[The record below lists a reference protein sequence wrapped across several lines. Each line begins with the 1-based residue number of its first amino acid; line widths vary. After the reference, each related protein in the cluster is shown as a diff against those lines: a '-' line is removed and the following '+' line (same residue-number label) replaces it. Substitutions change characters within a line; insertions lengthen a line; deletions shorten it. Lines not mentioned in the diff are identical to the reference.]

1 MGEGEGLNIYEVYSQ
16 NKSTYKSQFI
26 GRLAATLLSLN
37 QNNNNNLRE
46 INNIK

>member
-1 MGEGEGLNIYEVYSQ
+1 MNVYGFIS
-16 NKSTYKSQFI
+16 KTKYKSQFI

-37 QNNNNNLRE
+37 QNKFNNLRE